1 MKIINSKKSI
11 ALAVATVISSSM
23 VYATTPAST
32 DYVDQKVTNTIN
44 YVDKQNVN
52 MHNYIDQQDRNV
64 IKYVD
69 QQDKNVTKYID
80 QQDKNVLQYVDQQDK
95 GVIRYVDQQNQNLS
109 KYVDQQDANVT
120 KFVKEQD
127 ELIRTDINRAN
138 KRIDDNF
145 DLIQSNMDSIEKN
158 KKDISVV
165 NSRVDHNNNWLTK
178 HEEQI
183 QNHDLQLKNQEKRMT
198 NQEKRI
204 DGQDGRLNYLDNRV
218 DNHDARIENHSKR
231 IESHE
236 RRIEYNKELSNKALV
251 EAQKHS
257 TVTGGNNVTITES
270 NNSNGGTNYEVNV
283 NKVEFGNVKL
293 NENGLNNGGK
303 KVINVANGTISST
316 STDAV
321 NGGQLHEVISETN
334 SQISNL
340 NNRVSN
346 LDNRINQVGASAAA
360 LAALHPQD
368 FNPDDKWTLA
378 IGYGNYKGAHEVAF
392 GAFYRPNENLM
403 LSLGATSEKMINAG
417 LSVKLGHS
425 DKLVGTSKL
434 AMAKEMQDM
443 KAQLNAQHKQ
453 IEMLVN
459 MLLDNSEEK
468 DTALGQISTVDEVKN
483 RMRFSIDTVHE
494 DDNVDKVERV
504 HSNF

>member
-11 ALAVATVISSSM
+11 ALAVATVLSSSM

-69 QQDKNVTKYID
+69 QQDKNITKYID

-95 GVIRYVDQQNQNLS
+95 GVIRYVDQQTQNLS
-109 KYVDQQDANVT
+109 KYIDQQDANVT
-120 KFVKEQD
+120 KYVKEQD

-158 KKDISVV
+158 KKDITFL
-165 NSRVDHNNNWLTK
+165 NKRVDLHNA
-178 HEEQI
+178 
-183 QNHDLQLKNQEKRMT
+183 QLKDHET
-198 NQEKRI
+198 
-204 DGQDGRLNYLDNRV
+204 
-218 DNHDARIENHSKR
+218 RIEENT
-231 IESHE
+231 ETA
-236 RRIEYNKELSNKALV
+236 NKALV

-257 TVTGGNNVTITES
+257 TVTGGNNVTVTES
-270 NNSNGGTNYEVNV
+270 TNSSGGTNYEVNV

-293 NENGLNNGGK
+293 NENGLNNGGNK
-303 KVINVANGTISST
+303 ITNVANGTISAT

-334 SQISNL
+334 SQFSSL
-340 NNRVSN
+340 NNRVSS
-346 LDNRINQVGASAAA
+346 LDNRINKVGASSAA

-368 FNPDDKWTLA
+368 FNPDDKWTVA
-378 IGYGNYKGAHEVAF
+378 VGFGNYKGANSVAL

-403 LSLGATSEKMINAG
+403 VSVGATSEKMINAG
-417 LSVKLGHS
+417 VSIKFGKS

-443 KAQLNAQHKQ
+443 KAQLDAQDKKIQ
-453 IEMLVN
+453 MLVN

-468 DTALGQISTVDEVKN
+468 DAVRNIVTTVDEVQGDMKFVVN
-483 RMRFSIDTVHE
+483 
-494 DDNVDKVERV
+494 NVDEAQRV
-504 HSNF
+504 RANF

>member
-11 ALAVATVISSSM
+11 ALAVATVLSSSM

-64 IKYVD
+64 IKYID

-109 KYVDQQDANVT
+109 KYIDQQDANVT

-158 KKDISVV
+158 KKDITYL
-165 NSRVDHNNNWLTK
+165 NKRVDSHNAKLNDHETRIAENTK
-178 HEEQI
+178 
-183 QNHDLQLKNQEKRMT
+183 T
-198 NQEKRI
+198 
-204 DGQDGRLNYLDNRV
+204 
-218 DNHDARIENHSKR
+218 A
-231 IESHE
+231 
-236 RRIEYNKELSNKALV
+236 NKALV

-257 TVTGGNNVTITES
+257 TVTGGNNVTVTES
-270 NNSNGGTNYEVNV
+270 TNSNGGTNYEVNV

-293 NENGLNNGGK
+293 NESGLNNGGHR
-303 KVINVANGTISST
+303 VTNVANGTISAT

-334 SQISNL
+334 SQLSGI
-340 NNRVSN
+340 NNRVSS
-346 LDNRINQVGASAAA
+346 LDNRISKVGASSAA

-368 FNPDDKWTLA
+368 FNPDDKWTIA
-378 IGYGNYKGAHEVAF
+378 AGFGNYSNANAVAL
-392 GAFYRPNENLM
+392 GVFYRPNENVM
-403 LSLGATSEKMINAG
+403 VSLGATSEKMINAG
-417 LSVKLGHS
+417 VSVKLGKS

-443 KAQLNAQHKQ
+443 KSQLDAQNKK

-468 DTALGQISTVDEVKN
+468 DAVRNIVTPVEEVQGTMKFVVNNVDEAQ
-483 RMRFSIDTVHE
+483 
-494 DDNVDKVERV
+494 RV
-504 HSNF
+504 RANF

>member
-11 ALAVATVISSSM
+11 ALAVTTVISSSM

-44 YVDKQNVN
+44 YVDQQNVN
-52 MHNYIDQQDRNV
+52 MHNYIDQQDRNA

-69 QQDKNVTKYID
+69 QQDKNLTKYID

-109 KYVDQQDANVT
+109 KYVDQQNTNVT

-158 KKDISVV
+158 KKDITFL
-165 NSRVDHNNNWLTK
+165 NKQVDRHNAQIEDHETRITENTK
-178 HEEQI
+178 
-183 QNHDLQLKNQEKRMT
+183 T
-198 NQEKRI
+198 
-204 DGQDGRLNYLDNRV
+204 
-218 DNHDARIENHSKR
+218 
-231 IESHE
+231 
-236 RRIEYNKELSNKALV
+236 SNKALV

-257 TVTGGNNVTITES
+257 TVTGGNNVTVTTS
-270 NNSNGGTNYEVNV
+270 TNSNGGTNYEVSV
-283 NKVEFGNVKL
+283 NKVELGNVKL

-303 KVINVANGTISST
+303 KVTNVANGTISST

-321 NGGQLHEVISETN
+321 NGGQLHEVISKTN
-334 SQISNL
+334 SQFSNL

-368 FNPDDKWTLA
+368 FNPDYKWTLA
-378 IGYGNYKGAHEVAF
+378 IGYGNYKGSHEVAF

-403 LSLGATSEKMINAG
+403 LSVGATSEKMINAG

-443 KAQLNAQHKQ
+443 KAQLNAQDKK
-453 IEMLVN
+453 IKMLVN

-468 DTALGQISTVDEVKN
+468 DTVLGQISTVDEVKD
-483 RMRFSIDTVHE
+483 RMRFSVDTIHE

>member
-158 KKDISVV
+158 KKDITFL
-165 NSRVDHNNNWLTK
+165 NKRVDRHNDQLEDHETRIADNTK
-178 HEEQI
+178 
-183 QNHDLQLKNQEKRMT
+183 T
-198 NQEKRI
+198 
-204 DGQDGRLNYLDNRV
+204 
-218 DNHDARIENHSKR
+218 A
-231 IESHE
+231 
-236 RRIEYNKELSNKALV
+236 NKALV

-257 TVTGGNNVTITES
+257 TVTGGNNVTVTKAT
-270 NNSNGGTNYEVNV
+270 NSNGGTNYEVNV

-293 NENGLNNGGK
+293 NENGLNNGGNK
-303 KVINVANGTISST
+303 ITNVANGTISST

-334 SQISNL
+334 SQITNL
-340 NNRVSN
+340 NSRVSN

-443 KAQLNAQHKQ
+443 KAQLNAQDKK
-453 IEMLVN
+453 IKMLVN

-468 DTALGQISTVDEVKN
+468 DTVLGQISTVDEVKD
-483 RMRFSIDTVHE
+483 RMRFSVDTIHE
-494 DDNVDKVERV
+494 NDNVDKVERV

>member
-11 ALAVATVISSSM
+11 ALAVATVLSSSM

-32 DYVDQKVTNTIN
+32 DYVDQKITNTIN

-52 MHNYIDQQDRNV
+52 MNNYIDQQDRNV

-158 KKDISVV
+158 KKDITFL
-165 NSRVDHNNNWLTK
+165 NKRVDLHNAQLNDHETRITENTK
-178 HEEQI
+178 
-183 QNHDLQLKNQEKRMT
+183 T
-198 NQEKRI
+198 
-204 DGQDGRLNYLDNRV
+204 
-218 DNHDARIENHSKR
+218 A
-231 IESHE
+231 
-236 RRIEYNKELSNKALV
+236 NKALV
-251 EAQKHS
+251 EAKKHS
-257 TVTGGNNVTITES
+257 TVTGGNNVTVTETT
-270 NNSNGGTNYEVNV
+270 NSNGGTNYEINV

-303 KVINVANGTISST
+303 KVTNVANGTISST

-321 NGGQLHEVISETN
+321 SGGQLHEVISETN

-392 GAFYRPNENLM
+392 GAFYRPNENFM

-443 KAQLNAQHKQ
+443 KAQLNAQDKK
-453 IEMLVN
+453 IKMLVN

-468 DTALGQISTVDEVKN
+468 DTVLGQISTVDEVKD
-483 RMRFSIDTVHE
+483 RMRFSVDTVHE
-494 DDNVDKVERV
+494 DDTVDKVERV
-504 HSNF
+504 HSNL

>member
-11 ALAVATVISSSM
+11 ALAVATVLSSSM

-109 KYVDQQDANVT
+109 KYIDQQDANVT
-120 KFVKEQD
+120 KYVKEQD

-158 KKDISVV
+158 KKDITFL
-165 NSRVDHNNNWLTK
+165 NKRVDRHNDQLEDHETRIADNTK
-178 HEEQI
+178 
-183 QNHDLQLKNQEKRMT
+183 T
-198 NQEKRI
+198 
-204 DGQDGRLNYLDNRV
+204 
-218 DNHDARIENHSKR
+218 A
-231 IESHE
+231 
-236 RRIEYNKELSNKALV
+236 NKALV
-251 EAQKHS
+251 EVQKHTS
-257 TVTGGNNVTITES
+257 VTGGNNVTVTETA
-270 NNSNGGTNYEVNV
+270 NSNGGTNYEVSV

-293 NENGLNNGGK
+293 NESGLNNGGH
-303 KVINVANGTISST
+303 KVTNVANGTISST

-334 SQISNL
+334 SQITNL

-346 LDNRINQVGASAAA
+346 LDNHINQVGASAAA

-392 GAFYRPNENLM
+392 GAFYRPNENFM
-403 LSLGATSEKMINAG
+403 LSVGATSEKMINAG
-417 LSVKLGHS
+417 VSVKLGKS

-443 KAQLNAQHKQ
+443 KVQLNAQHKQ

-468 DTALGQISTVDEVKN
+468 DTVLGQISTVDEVKD
-483 RMRFSIDTVHE
+483 RMHFSIDTVHE

>member
-11 ALAVATVISSSM
+11 ALAVATVLSSSM

-109 KYVDQQDANVT
+109 KYIDQQDTNVT

-158 KKDISVV
+158 KKDI
-165 NSRVDHNNNWLTK
+165 TF
-178 HEEQI
+178 
-183 QNHDLQLKNQEKRMT
+183 
-198 NQEKRI
+198 
-204 DGQDGRLNYLDNRV
+204 LDNRV
-218 DNHDARIENHSKR
+218 DRHNAQLEDHETRITDNTKTA
-231 IESHE
+231 
-236 RRIEYNKELSNKALV
+236 NKALV

-257 TVTGGNNVTITES
+257 TVTGGNNVTVTES
-270 NNSNGGTNYEVNV
+270 TNSNGGTNYEVNV

-303 KVINVANGTISST
+303 KVTNVANGTISST

-334 SQISNL
+334 SQITNL

-346 LDNRINQVGASAAA
+346 LDNRINQAGASAAA

-443 KAQLNAQHKQ
+443 KAQLNAQDKK
-453 IEMLVN
+453 IKMLVN

-468 DTALGQISTVDEVKN
+468 DTVLGQISTVDEVKD
-483 RMRFSIDTVHE
+483 RMRFSIDTVNE

>member
-11 ALAVATVISSSM
+11 ALAVATVLSSSM

-138 KRIDDNF
+138 KRIDDNL
-145 DLIQSNMDSIEKN
+145 DLIQSNMDSIEEN
-158 KKDISVV
+158 KKNITFL
-165 NSRVDHNNNWLTK
+165 NKRVDLHNAQLEDHETRITDNTK
-178 HEEQI
+178 
-183 QNHDLQLKNQEKRMT
+183 T
-198 NQEKRI
+198 
-204 DGQDGRLNYLDNRV
+204 
-218 DNHDARIENHSKR
+218 A
-231 IESHE
+231 
-236 RRIEYNKELSNKALV
+236 NKALV
-251 EAQKHS
+251 EAQKHTS
-257 TVTGGNNVTITES
+257 VTGGNNVTVTKS
-270 NNSNGGTNYEVNV
+270 TNSNCGTNYEVNV

-293 NENGLNNGGK
+293 NENGLNNGGNK
-303 KVINVANGTISST
+303 ITNVANGTISST

-334 SQISNL
+334 SQFSNL

-346 LDNRINQVGASAAA
+346 LDNRINQVGASDAA

-378 IGYGNYKGAHEVAF
+378 IGYGNYKGANSVAL

-403 LSLGATSEKMINAG
+403 VSVGATSEKMINAG
-417 LSVKLGHS
+417 VSIKFGKS

-443 KAQLNAQHKQ
+443 KAQLDAQDKKIQ
-453 IEMLVN
+453 ILVN
-459 MLLDNSEEK
+459 MLLNNSEEK
-468 DTALGQISTVDEVKN
+468 DAVRNIVTTVDEVQGYMKFVVN
-483 RMRFSIDTVHE
+483 
-494 DDNVDKVERV
+494 NVDEAQRV
-504 HSNF
+504 RANF

>member
-95 GVIRYVDQQNQNLS
+95 GVIRYIDQQNQNLS
-109 KYVDQQDANVT
+109 KYVDQQDSNVT

-158 KKDISVV
+158 KKDITFL
-165 NSRVDHNNNWLTK
+165 NKQVDRHNAQLEDHETRITESTK
-178 HEEQI
+178 
-183 QNHDLQLKNQEKRMT
+183 T
-198 NQEKRI
+198 
-204 DGQDGRLNYLDNRV
+204 
-218 DNHDARIENHSKR
+218 A
-231 IESHE
+231 
-236 RRIEYNKELSNKALV
+236 NKALV
-251 EAQKHS
+251 ESQKHTS
-257 TVTGGNNVTITES
+257 VTGGNNTTVTES
-270 NNSNGGTNYEVNV
+270 TNSKGGTNYEVNV

-293 NENGLNNGGK
+293 NESGLNNGGN
-303 KVINVANGTISST
+303 KVTNVSNGTISAT

-334 SQISNL
+334 SQLSNI
-340 NNRVSN
+340 NNRVSS
-346 LDNRINQVGASAAA
+346 LDNRISKVGASSAA

-368 FNPDDKWTLA
+368 FNPDDKWTVA
-378 IGYGNYKGAHEVAF
+378 VGFGNYKGANSVAL

-403 LSLGATSEKMINAG
+403 VSVGATSEKMINAG
-417 LSVKLGHS
+417 VSIKFGKS

-443 KAQLNAQHKQ
+443 KAQLNAQDKKIQ
-453 IEMLVN
+453 MLVN

-468 DTALGQISTVDEVKN
+468 DAVRNIVTQVDEVQGTMKFVVN
-483 RMRFSIDTVHE
+483 
-494 DDNVDKVERV
+494 NVDEAQRV
-504 HSNF
+504 RANF